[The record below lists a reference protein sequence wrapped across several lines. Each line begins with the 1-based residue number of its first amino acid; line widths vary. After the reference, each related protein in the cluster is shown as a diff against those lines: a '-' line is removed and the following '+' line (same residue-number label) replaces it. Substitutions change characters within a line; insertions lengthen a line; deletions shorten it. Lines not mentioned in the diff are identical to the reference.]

1 MLEAMRTLLYQLL
14 FLLLMVA
21 CQPEQA
27 SETPTAQT
35 GKSTQ
40 PNIIIFYVD
49 DLGYGDLSSYGATRV
64 QTPHVDRLAANGL
77 KLTDAHC
84 SAATCTPSRY
94 ALLTGSYAF
103 RNNAQILPGDAPL
116 VIDTAMRTLPD
127 MLKDA
132 GYATAVVG
140 KWHLGLG
147 LGELDWNREIRP
159 GPREVGFDYSFLIPA
174 TGDRVP
180 CVYVENQRVVGLQT
194 DDPLRVSYD
203 GPVDDAPA
211 AREEPE
217 LLRYASDDQHSDDI
231 INGVGRIGYMT
242 GGDQAQWVDEEFPH
256 LLTLKANTFIRQ
268 NRDKPFFLYFS
279 FHDIHVPRLPHQQ
292 FEGATDMGPR
302 GDAIVQMD
310 WCVGEVMR
318 QVAEAGLAENT
329 LVIFTSDNGPVLNDG
344 YEDGSV
350 ELLGEHQPAGPFR
363 GGKYSAYEAGT
374 RVPTIVHW
382 PGTIPQ
388 KESAA
393 LLSQVDFYA
402 SLSALTGQTLGPEDA
417 ADSQNLLPVLLGES
431 DSGRELMI
439 EESQILSLRKGP
451 WKYIPATDVT
461 ADWMERKGIEGG
473 LQPTPQLYDLSQDP
487 GEQQNLAEDMPE
499 MVEEM
504 QAALEQ
510 IRSRNGSRDGF

>member
-1 MLEAMRTLLYQLL
+1 MLYRLFRLLSLIS
-14 FLLLMVA
+14 FVSA
-21 CQPEQA
+21 CQPQPA
-27 SETPTAQT
+27 SEPTSST
-35 GKSTQ
+35 GEEVQ
-40 PNIIIFYVD
+40 NPNIIIFYVD
-49 DLGYGDLSSYGATRV
+49 DLGYGDVSSYGATRV
-64 QTPHVDRLAANGL
+64 QTPHVDRLAENGL
-77 KLTDAHC
+77 RLTDAHC

-116 VIDTAMRTLPD
+116 LIDTAMRTLPD

-147 LGELDWNREIRP
+147 MGNLDWNREITP
-159 GPREVGFDYSFLIPA
+159 GPREVGFDESFLIPA

-180 CVYVENQRVVGLQT
+180 SVYVENQRVVGLKT

-211 AREEPE
+211 ARDEPE

-256 LLTLKANTFIRQ
+256 LLTLKANEFIS
-268 NRDKPFFLYFS
+268 DHTSDPFFLYFS

-292 FEGATDMGPR
+292 FEGATEMGPR

-318 QVAEAGLAENT
+318 QVEALGLTENT

-350 ELLGEHQPAGPFR
+350 ELLGDHQPAGPFR

-374 RVPTIVHW
+374 RVPTIISW

-388 KESAA
+388 RESDA

-402 SLSALTGQTLGPEDA
+402 SLAELSGQSLRAGDA
-417 ADSQNLLPVLLGES
+417 PDSQNLLPVLMGQS
-431 DSGRELMI
+431 DEGRELMV
-439 EESQILSLRKGP
+439 EESQILSLRKGN
-451 WKYIPATDVT
+451 WKYIPATEVT

-473 LQPTPQLYDLSQDP
+473 LQNTPQLYDLSSDP
-487 GEQQNLAEDMPE
+487 GEQNNLAEEKPE
-499 MVEEM
+499 LVEEM
-504 QAALEQ
+504 DVDLQK
-510 IRSRNGSRDGF
+510 IRMQQ

>member
-1 MLEAMRTLLYQLL
+1 MLYRLFRLLSLIS
-14 FLLLMVA
+14 FVSA
-21 CQPEQA
+21 CQPQPA
-27 SETPTAQT
+27 SEPTSST
-35 GKSTQ
+35 GEEVQ
-40 PNIIIFYVD
+40 NPNIIIFYVD
-49 DLGYGDLSSYGATRV
+49 DLGYGDVSSYGATRV
-64 QTPHVDRLAANGL
+64 QTPHVDRLAENGL
-77 KLTDAHC
+77 RLTDAHC

-116 VIDTAMRTLPD
+116 LIDTAMRTLPD

-147 LGELDWNREIRP
+147 MGNLDWNREITP
-159 GPREVGFDYSFLIPA
+159 GPREVGFDESFLIPA

-180 CVYVENQRVVGLQT
+180 SVYVENQRVVGLKT

-211 AREEPE
+211 ARDEPE

-256 LLTLKANTFIRQ
+256 LLTLKANEFIS
-268 NRDKPFFLYFS
+268 DHTSDPFFLYFS

-292 FEGATDMGPR
+292 FEGATEMGPR

-318 QVAEAGLAENT
+318 QVEALGLTENT

-350 ELLGEHQPAGPFR
+350 ELLGDHQPAGPFR

-374 RVPTIVHW
+374 RVPTIISW

-388 KESAA
+388 RESDA

-402 SLSALTGQTLGPEDA
+402 SLAELSGQSLRAGDA
-417 ADSQNLLPVLLGES
+417 PDSQNLLPVLMGQS
-431 DSGRELMI
+431 DEGRELMV
-439 EESQILSLRKGP
+439 EESQILSIRKGN
-451 WKYIPATDVT
+451 WKYIPATEVT
-461 ADWMERKGIEGG
+461 ADWMKRKGIEGG
-473 LQPTPQLYDLSQDP
+473 LQNTPQLYDLSSDP
-487 GEQQNLAEDMPE
+487 GEQNNLAEEKPE
-499 MVEEM
+499 LVEEM
-504 QAALEQ
+504 DVDLQK
-510 IRSRNGSRDGF
+510 IRMQQ

>member
-1 MLEAMRTLLYQLL
+1 MRNLVFL
-14 FLLLMVA
+14 FLFFLMISA
-21 CQPEQA
+21 CRSEQA
-27 SETPTAQT
+27 SETKTAEA
-35 GKSTQ
+35 GRSAI

-77 KLTDAHC
+77 KLTDGHC

-103 RNNAQILPGDAPL
+103 RNEARILPGDAPL
-116 VIDTAMRTLPD
+116 LIDTAMRTMPK

-147 LGELDWNREIRP
+147 DGELDWNREISP

-194 DDPLRVSYD
+194 NDPLRVSYD
-203 GPVDDAPA
+203 GPVDNAPA

-256 LLTLKANTFIRQ
+256 LLTLKANAFIRE
-268 NRDKPFFLYFS
+268 NSNKPFFLYLP

-292 FEGATDMGPR
+292 FEGATEMGPR

-318 QVAEAGLAENT
+318 QVEQAGLTENT
-329 LVIFTSDNGPVLNDG
+329 MVIFTSDNGPVLNDG

-350 ELLGEHQPAGPFR
+350 AQLGNHQPAGPFR

-374 RVPTIVHW
+374 RVPTIVSW

-388 KESAA
+388 KESDA
-393 LLSQVDFYA
+393 LLSQVDLYA
-402 SLSALTGQTLGPEDA
+402 SLAELTGQSLGPEDA
-417 ADSQNLLPVLLGES
+417 ADSQNLLPVLQGES
-431 DSGRELMI
+431 DIGRALMI
-439 EESQILSLRKGP
+439 EESQILSLRKGK
-451 WKYIPATDVT
+451 WKYIPGTEVT
-461 ADWMERKGIEGG
+461 AGWLARKGIEGG
-473 LQPTPQLYDLSQDP
+473 LQTTPQLYDLSQDP
-487 GEQQNLAEDMPE
+487 GEQQNLAQENPE
-499 MVEEM
+499 MVAEM
-504 QAALEQ
+504 EAALRQ
-510 IRSRNGSRDGF
+510 IRSRQGSRDGFGI